1 MVRGTEN
8 DLPAKEMIKYWNH
21 EPGTLKFFRAS
32 SNFIYTFHWNEK
44 RYYLRFTHEEDNT
57 AENIQAELDFMM
69 YLLEQ
74 GYETVAPVRSKQ
86 GNWIE
91 TLSTGNGRYHG
102 VVFEQALGECVSIEE
117 MSELHFQQWGQ
128 TLAQLHNLSETYAP
142 STPSRKSWVDSLH
155 FILSV
160 LRRHPEEHKALKEYE
175 RIEAWL
181 SELSFGVG
189 HTGLIHF
196 DFETDNIFY
205 MKEKSRFSAIDF
217 DDSMYHWFA
226 MDITS
231 ALRDLSKQ
239 NDDESKKNMNL
250 FISGYRSVKRL
261 DDEYIKLLPEFQR
274 FSDLYGFARLLRSL
288 ENMDDSTCPDW
299 ALQLKSKLEGIC
311 DHIRDGFHSHIVL
324 KPITER
330 NWYAC
335 TQLEVSNEQ
344 KAVFPVPVVYWLAE
358 SAYCGMTPLA
368 IYADEE
374 LVGFTVYAVDPEDGS
389 YWIMAYMIDQKYQNR
404 GFGRTGMDAL
414 IRYLKAEH
422 HCDKIVI
429 GHRIE
434 NECASNLYTSL
445 GFDEVSRDE
454 VEVVRELVV

>member
-1 MVRGTEN
+1 
-8 DLPAKEMIKYWNH
+8 
-21 EPGTLKFFRAS
+21 
-32 SNFIYTFHWNEK
+32 
-44 RYYLRFTHEEDNT
+44 
-57 AENIQAELDFMM
+57 
-69 YLLEQ
+69 
-74 GYETVAPVRSKQ
+74 
-86 GNWIE
+86 
-91 TLSTGNGRYHG
+91 
-102 VVFEQALGECVSIEE
+102 
-117 MSELHFQQWGQ
+117 MSELQFQHWGQ
-128 TLAQLHNLSETYAP
+128 TLARLHNLSETYAP
-142 STPSRKSWVDSLH
+142 STPARKSWVDSLQ

-205 MKEKSRFSAIDF
+205 MKETSRYSSIDF

-239 NDDESKKNMNL
+239 NDDESKKNIDL

-288 ENMDDSTCPDW
+288 ENLDVSICPEW
-299 ALQLKSKLEGIC
+299 ALQLKAKLDAIC
-311 DHIRDGFHSHIVL
+311 DRIRDGFHPHIAL
-324 KPITER
+324 KTITEN

-344 KAVFPVPVVYWLAE
+344 KTVFPVPVVYWLAE

-368 IYADEE
+368 LYADEE
-374 LVGFTVYAVDPEDGS
+374 LVGFSVYAVDPEDGS

-414 IRYLKAEH
+414 IRTIKAEH

-434 NECASNLYTSL
+434 NERASNLYTSL
-445 GFDEVSRDE
+445 GFVEVSRDE
-454 VEVVRELVV
+454 VEVIRELIV